1 MHKTRVSLLL
11 NLAHALDH
19 MFLLIFATAVSSI
32 AADMGMTRWEDLM
45 PYGAAAFF
53 FFGVG
58 SLPAGKLGDQ
68 WGRRPMM
75 MVFFIGIGVS
85 SLLVSQAQTPM
96 QLALL
101 LAVMGCFASIYHPVG
116 IPMLMQY
123 TDRPGRAIGFNG
135 LMGNLG
141 IAFAAV
147 LTGWLV
153 TTSGWRAAFWL
164 PGLLSIAIGLVFW
177 TLSRGDDIAP
187 AKKPGTETTAP
198 HPEHATLFFVMTL
211 AATTGSLL
219 FNFSTNSNGEVLA
232 NRLGGVIDDPAAIG
246 LLLAALYVL
255 ASLSQLIIGYLLDR
269 VPLKKLYLAVLS
281 LQLLALMAATQS
293 EGWWFYLVQVLFMCL
308 IFAAIPFT
316 DAMIVKYVDDSMR
329 SRISGVRF
337 AVSFGASSLAVWL
350 IGPIIKAGGMQVFLW
365 TMVIT
370 SATTLAVISFLPTA
384 EATPSESW
392 SLGGLRARNERFR
405 NPRRRHQLPLDHG
418 ADINERQRPAKAD
431 DAR

>member
-1 MHKTRVSLLL
+1 MTAMNNTRISLLL

-19 MFLLIFATAVSSI
+19 MFLLIFATAVGSI
-32 AADMGMTRWEDLM
+32 AADMGMARWEDLM

-68 WGRRPMM
+68 WGRRKMM
-75 MVFFIGIGVS
+75 LVFFIGIGVS

-96 QLALL
+96 QLAVL
-101 LAVMGCFASIYHPVG
+101 LALMGGFASIYHPVG
-116 IPMLMQY
+116 IPMLMQF
-123 TDRPGRAIGFNG
+123 TDEPGRAIGFNG

-153 TTSGWRAAFWL
+153 TISGWRAAFWW
-164 PGLLSIAIGLVFW
+164 PGWLSIAAGLLFW
-177 TLSRGDDIAP
+177 RLTRGDDIP
-187 AKKPGTETTAP
+187 PSKKNRAEPVAP
-198 HPEHATLFFVMTL
+198 HDQQSLLFFVMTL

-232 NRLGGVIDDPAAIG
+232 DRLSGVIQDPATIG
-246 LLLAALYVL
+246 TLLAGVYVV
-255 ASLSQLIIGYLLDR
+255 ASFSQLVIGYLLDR
-269 VPLKKLYLAVLS
+269 MPLKTLYLCVLVI
-281 LQLLALMAATQS
+281 QLLTLLLATQTQ
-293 EGWWFYLVQVLFMCL
+293 GWMFYLVQLAFMCA

-329 SRISGVRF
+329 SRISGARF

-350 IGPIIKAGGMQVFLW
+350 IGPIVKSGGMVSFLW
-365 TMVIT
+365 TMVAT
-370 SATTLAVISFLPTA
+370 SAATLAVISFLPPTEHA
-384 EATPSESW
+384 P
-392 SLGGLRARNERFR
+392 
-405 NPRRRHQLPLDHG
+405 
-418 ADINERQRPAKAD
+418 PA
-431 DAR
+431 